1 MNKLSIDFGVN
12 IFLHRASRLFII
24 ANSYKTM
31 RLFYTSQVCCNASST
46 Q

>member
-12 IFLHRASRLFII
+12 IFLHRASKLFTFV
-24 ANSYKTM
+24 NSRRTT
-31 RLFYTSQVCCNASST
+31 RLFYTSQICCNASST

>member
-12 IFLHRASRLFII
+12 IFLHRASRLCII
-24 ANSYKTM
+24 ANSRRTM
-31 RLFYTSQVCCNASST
+31 RLFYTVWVCCNASS

>member
-12 IFLHRASRLFII
+12 IFLHRASKPFTFVSSRR
-24 ANSYKTM
+24 TM